1 PNTMSDIFLA
11 PIGDRET
18 RFDIPAGHTTVGRKA
33 DSNIVLSNP
42 SISRLHALFQ
52 RHGRVVWLTDLN
64 STNGTYVNGRRLES
78 NQRVMLYAGDRIGF
92 SRGPG
97 FDADHHLTR
106 RSEFVVH
113 GNWMSNLMFEDD
125 EPDIPSMKDVPPTVP
140 PAASRSG
147 FAVQGHVGFRPS
159 VE

>member
-1 PNTMSDIFLA
+1 
-11 PIGDRET
+11 
-18 RFDIPAGHTTVGRKA
+18 
-33 DSNIVLSNP
+33 
-42 SISRLHALFQ
+42 LHALFQ

-159 VE
+159 VESDWHPGDRIENRWEVQQVLHGGMGIVYVVLDLETG